1 MESRGCVMGKGLR
14 KGMVVV
20 SWQRCIIQSIKLIY
34 WESQN
39 EIVKGCSSTEKRRD
53 WMLRIP

>member
-14 KGMVVV
+14 EGMVVV

-39 EIVKGCSSTEKRRD
+39 EIVKGCS
-53 WMLRIP
+53 

>member
-1 MESRGCVMGKGLR
+1 MGSRGCVMGEGLR
-14 KGMVVV
+14 EGMVVV